1 MGEMVDINDELVRTV
16 ITVDDGCDHTQRFIW
31 MMNTRRNIRNK
42 VFRHEPKPVRVTKIR
57 IEASVQ
63 LRGNCHDKSN
73 FCRKSCSDCL

>member
-57 IEASVQ
+57 IEA
-63 LRGNCHDKSN
+63 
-73 FCRKSCSDCL
+73 RKRRKYRSRKARAPAQPNELA

>member
-42 VFRHEPKPVRVTKIR
+42 VFRPEPELIKVARVR
-57 IEASVQ
+57 IEAKK
-63 LRGNCHDKSN
+63 R
-73 FCRKSCSDCL
+73 RKYRPRKARATVLTDELA